1 MTLYPYLID
10 KLIWRYNIQ
19 LNVNNYSSLE
29 DYKIEDDNFYKN
41 PEFLQDILNDSKFN
55 DLRSEYFKK
64 FMVTNLLI
72 NIFAYLLSDSMEDLV
87 RIL

>member
-1 MTLYPYLID
+1 MSV
-10 KLIWRYNIQ
+10 
-19 LNVNNYSSLE
+19 VN
-29 DYKIEDDNFYKN
+29 YKIEDDNFYKN